1 MNHEDMMRYA
11 MELAEKGLG
20 KINPNPMVGAVIVK
34 NGKIIGKGYHEKY
47 GELHAERLAILRCE
61 EDVRGATLYV
71 TLEPCCHYGKTPPC
85 TDIIIST
92 GIKKVVIG
100 TLDPNPHVN
109 GKGVEILQQHGIEV
123 IYEVLGD
130 ECRKQNEVF
139 FHYILDKKPYVVMK
153 YAMTLD
159 GKIATVTGQSKWI
172 TGEKSRRKVHESRH
186 RYSGIMVGV
195 STVIKDN
202 PMLNCRIKDGVN
214 PTRIICD
221 SNLRTPLES
230 NIVATASDISTII
243 ATTCSDNEKYKLY
256 EEKGVKILTVASL
269 EDRVDLNDL
278 MSKLGELKIDSI
290 LLEGGGELNFSA
302 LKSGIVNKVQVY
314 IAPKIFGGAAKSPV
328 GGLGIE
334 DINDSIIL
342 KNQNIISIGEDICI
356 ESEVV

>member
-1 MNHEDMMRYA
+1 MEHEKMMKYA
-11 MELAEKGLG
+11 IKLAEKGVG
-20 KINPNPMVGAVIVK
+20 RCNPNPLVGSVIVK
-34 NGKIIGKGYHEKY
+34 NGEIIGKGYHEKY
-47 GELHAERLAILRCE
+47 GGLHAERVAILNAR
-61 EDVRGATLYV
+61 EDVSGSTLYV

-85 TDIIIST
+85 TDIIISS

-100 TLDPNPHVN
+100 VLDPNPCVN
-109 GKGVEILQQHGIEV
+109 GKGVKILQQHGIEV

-139 FHYILDKKPYVVMK
+139 FNYILSEKPYVVMK

-172 TGEKSRRKVHESRH
+172 TGEKSRRRVHESRN

-202 PMLNCRIKDGVN
+202 PMLNCRLEDGVN

-230 NIVATASDISTII
+230 NIVITACDIPTII
-243 ATTCSDNEKYKLY
+243 ATTCGDRDKYKLY
-256 EEKGVKILTVASL
+256 EKKDVKILPVASL
-269 EDRVDLNDL
+269 ESRVDLNDL

-302 LKSGIVNKVQVY
+302 LKSGIVNKVQAY
-314 IAPKIFGGAAKSPV
+314 IAPKIFGGASKSPV

-334 DINDSIIL
+334 DITDSIVL
-342 KNQNIISIGEDICI
+342 KNQKIINLGEDICI
-356 ESEVV
+356 ESEVI